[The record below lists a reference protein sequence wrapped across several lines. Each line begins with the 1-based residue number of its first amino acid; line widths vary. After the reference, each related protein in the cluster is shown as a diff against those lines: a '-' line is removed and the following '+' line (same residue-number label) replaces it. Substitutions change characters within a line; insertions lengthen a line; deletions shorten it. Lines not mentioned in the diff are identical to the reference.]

1 MKNVLSTN
9 SKWVCIAMNHKVKIK
24 ADSQDAEGKYLKNN
38 TYDLVLL
45 GKFYSIIQD
54 EDNQQYYIN
63 NKYIEKIPR
72 A

>member
-1 MKNVLSTN
+1 MKNASSTN

-24 ADSQDAEGKYLKNN
+24 LNSQDAEGKCLKNN

-54 EDNQQYYIN
+54 EDNQQYYVN
-63 NKYIEKIPR
+63 NKYIQR
-72 A
+72 S